1 MPIDAREQAWNQQ
14 IIENFCANAGKVTIP
29 PFIGANLLLLT
40 STGAKSGEA
49 RISPLGFT
57 RDGDRYVVVGSNSGH
72 PAHSAWVSNVR
83 AQPIVTVEAGG
94 ETFQARASVIS
105 GPERQRLWDQ
115 HVAAIP
121 VFGEYQRKVERQ
133 IPVVTLERLPA

>member
-14 IIENFCANAGKVTIP
+14 IIDNFRANAGKVTIP

-57 RDGDRYVVVGSNSGH
+57 RDGDRYVVVGSNSGY

>member
-14 IIENFCANAGKVTIP
+14 IIENFRANAGKVTIP

-57 RDGDRYVVVGSNSGH
+57 RDGDRYVVVGSNSGY

-94 ETFQARASVIS
+94 ETFPARASVIS